1 MQKDSIEKLSE
12 IMCSTNCFTLLNLIR
27 NNSKLNEDFL
37 EYILN
42 ILPQSK
48 NDATQVMKIII
59 GGLELGL
66 DTEQIKIYAKPDF
79 NHAQMHQIF
88 YGFLNG
94 LNQKQ
99 ICFYAKPKFDICQM
113 ALIRKC
119 FEEGWSTKEIALFA
133 TKPEFDYY
141 QMCFLKSVIEE
152 KKLTIA
158 QFKLVAKPN
167 YSPSLMK
174 LIYSYLEKGLNIE
187 RLKEATKIFKKFDFM
202 GNHFDAILYGYYNGL
217 TTEQVKFYANPKF
230 NSYQMYKIIN
240 AFKNGLTEE
249 QVKCFA
255 KPDLSARQMEIIC
268 SGLEAGY
275 LSVNQS
281 NIYATTL
288 FNDDQTY
295 RVVEG
300 YRKGLT
306 TEQIEFYAK
315 PIFDAEQMWQIISGF
330 KNGLSLNDVMKYS
343 SIKKINDM
351 EKARTKLEKELF
363 KKELA
368 KLLHIN

>member
-12 IMCSTNCFTLLNLIR
+12 IMCSTDCFTLLNLIR
-27 NNSKLNEDFL
+27 NNSKLNQDFL
-37 EYILN
+37 EYILK

-48 NDATQVMKIII
+48 YDATQVMKIII

-66 DTEQIKIYAKPDF
+66 DTEQIKLYAKPDF
-79 NHAQMHQIF
+79 NYKQMIQIM
-88 YGFLNG
+88 YGLKNG
-94 LNQKQ
+94 LNNKQ
-99 ICFYAKPKFDICQM
+99 ICFYAKPEFDGIQM
-113 ALIRKC
+113 CEIRKG
-119 FEEGWSTKEIALFA
+119 FEEGLSTKEISVYA
-133 TKPEFDYY
+133 KPEFWPD
-141 QMCFLKSVIEE
+141 QMDFLKSVFKEKNLTIDQVKLFANPRYGTALMEKLCSALEDGLTIEE
-152 KKLTIA
+152 
-158 QFKLVAKPN
+158 V
-167 YSPSLMK
+167 
-174 LIYSYLEKGLNIE
+174 
-187 RLKEATKIFKKFDFM
+187 KEAKKFDM
-202 GNHFDAILYGYYNGL
+202 LKFDIYQIDMILFGYLKGL

-230 NSYQMYKIIN
+230 NSDQMYKIIN

-268 SGLEAGY
+268 SGLENGY

-288 FNDDQTY
+288 FNDGQTY

-306 TEQIEFYAK
+306 TEQIEFYAN

-343 SIKKINDM
+343 SIKNINDM